1 MLIYF
6 MENNTEC
13 CICLSDINELYD
25 CDRCINKICE
35 ECFIKMDKKYDQRN
49 FILKY
54 DCPVCKYEKLLNL
67 DDIDVIKK
75 YKLLIF
81 IKNLIN
87 NQNNAIMELKI
98 NNNLL
103 KNKLDLFTY
112 YGTQIYKVIKLFYV
126 VDKFV
131 LLTAVTIIYY
141 YNT

>member
-1 MLIYF
+1 

-13 CICLSDINELYD
+13 CINELYD
-25 CDRCINKICE
+25 CDICINKICE

-54 DCPVCKYEKLLNL
+54 NCPVCKYEKLLNL

-87 NQNNAIMELKI
+87 NQNNAIIELKI
-98 NNNLL
+98 NNNIL

-112 YGTQIYKVIKLFYV
+112 YGTQTYKVIKYFYII
-126 VDKFV
+126 DKII
-131 LLTAVTIIYY
+131 LLTIVSIIYY

>member
-1 MLIYF
+1 
-6 MENNTEC
+6 
-13 CICLSDINELYD
+13 
-25 CDRCINKICE
+25 
-35 ECFIKMDKKYDQRN
+35 MDKKYDQRN

-67 DDIDVIKK
+67 DDIEVIKK

-131 LLTAVTIIYY
+131 LLTAVTIFYY